1 MVGDGRNLK
10 FRTTSLPQHGKNL
23 FRKGRA
29 SPEGELINV
38 IVKEAATSDQPNSE
52 GAVDA
57 DVPAEEDQAKE
68 GAWELFTEIN

>member
-1 MVGDGRNLK
+1 M
-10 FRTTSLPQHGKNL
+10 

-52 GAVDA
+52 GAADA
-57 DVPAEEDQAKE
+57 DVPAEEYQAKE
-68 GAWELFTEIN
+68 RAWELFTD